1 MNLLLLTGEARRP
14 ANEDG
19 LVVHWDRAEVP
30 AGDISLPLAV
40 HADLL
45 RIRQEHAAWAYRMGF
60 LKIGGRELADKL
72 RCGSTLS
79 MWWLSLLYERHPRM
93 TPALYD
99 IYKLRSLELLCLEK
113 GVDALVLEGGDK
125 TLGKTLQSFC
135 AAAGLAFA
143 WHKNVKNSEAPRP
156 LVPRIYHAAP
166 APLRAL
172 FRFGHWLLAVRRK
185 LRYSS
190 RQKVENTGKKQA
202 LIVTYFPNID
212 LEAASRGRF
221 RSRYWESL
229 HDALNEQAR
238 REGGHFARWLF
249 IRFPQPGLSLEQ
261 CIRLRD
267 SFRQKGEDGAS
278 FDYLEEYLTHG
289 DLWRG
294 LLRWFRL
301 CLASLGAEKVA
312 REAFRLA
319 GSKMNFWLYAK
330 KDWAESFR
338 GWRCLERA
346 LQNLAFAR
354 HARETGA
361 MRFNLFPLENCPWE
375 RMLTVAARTVPGNG
389 PVIGGQH
396 SSIRPTDFRYFDDP
410 ATFTTP
416 ECAAFQPDYFCG
428 NGESACRQWLD
439 FGMPKPR
446 LREVEALRYLYLAD
460 RKQQAANPANA
471 IPQEPGEP
479 LADGPEKKLL
489 VLASFFPGE
498 TENLCQ
504 VLATAMKS
512 GLLDGWAVTVK
523 PHPYLPVVEHLTDL
537 LGPKINKIRF
547 ADGPLALELGPGVT
561 VLAANSTTAALE
573 AAILDLPLM
582 VMQATD
588 DFDLCPIQDA
598 PGLVRITGIEDFKK
612 ELPGLEAVKLPENY
626 LDLDPR
632 LPAWRKLLDLK

>member
-1 MNLLLLTGEARRP
+1 MKLLLLTGDAERP
-14 ANEDG
+14 AAEAG
-19 LVVHWDRAEVP
+19 LVVHWDRTDVP
-30 AGDISLPLAV
+30 VGDISMPLAV

-45 RIRQEHAAWAYRMGF
+45 RIRAEHAAWAYNMGF
-60 LKIGGRELADKL
+60 FKIGGHELADKL
-72 RCGSTLS
+72 RCGATLS
-79 MWWLSLLYERHPRM
+79 MWWTSLLYERHPRM
-93 TPALYD
+93 TPGLYN
-99 IYKLRSLELLCLEK
+99 IYKLRCLELLCLRN
-113 GVDALVLEGGDK
+113 GVDAIVLEGGDAV
-125 TLGKTLQSFC
+125 LGKTLENYC
-135 AAAGLAFA
+135 AAAGVAFA
-143 WHKNVKNSEAPRP
+143 WHENARNSEAPRP
-156 LVPRIYHAAP
+156 LVPRIYHAMP

-172 FRFGHWLLAVRRK
+172 FRFGHWLFTVRRK
-185 LRYSS
+185 LPY
-190 RQKVENTGKKQA
+190 KKETGKSCKNPA

-229 HDALNEQAR
+229 HDVLNEEAR
-238 REGGHFARWLF
+238 REGGHFVRWLF
-249 IRFPQPGLSLEQ
+249 IRFPQPGLSLDQ
-261 CIRLRD
+261 CISLRD
-267 SFRQKGEDGAS
+267 SFRKKGEDGAS
-278 FDYLEEYLTHG
+278 FDYLEEYLAHG

-294 LLRWFRL
+294 LGRWFWL
-301 CLASLGAEKVA
+301 CVTSLGAEKKV
-312 REAFRLA
+312 RQAFCLA

-346 LQNLAFAR
+346 LQYLAFAR
-354 HARETGA
+354 HARKTGA

-375 RMLTVAARTVPGNG
+375 RMLTVAARTVPANG
-389 PVIGGQH
+389 PVIGAQH
-396 SSIRPTDFRYFDDP
+396 SSIRPTDFRYFDDR
-410 ATFTTP
+410 ATFSTP

-439 FGMPKPR
+439 FGMPEQR

-460 RKQQAANPANA
+460 RKKEAANPINA

-489 VLASFFPGE
+489 VLASFFRGE
-498 TENLCQ
+498 TENLCR
-504 VLATAMKS
+504 VLATAINS
-512 GLLDGWAVTVK
+512 GLLDDWAITVK
-523 PHPYLPVVEHLTDL
+523 PHPYLPVVDRLTDL

-547 ADGPLALELGPGVT
+547 ADGPLALELKPGVT

-598 PGLVRITGIEDFKK
+598 PGLVRITGIDDFKK
-612 ELPGLEAVKLPENY
+612 ELPGLEAVELPENY

-632 LPAWRKLLDLK
+632 LPAWRKLLNLK